1 MDRGLKVCVDV
12 TSCNADVY
20 IRVGGTVLSP
30 RLRYAYLTRGWDRS
44 YLTLLISV
52 GEDHAYAYMRTW
64 KQIAHLIGGRPV
76 KGDPRRVVC
85 LDGRSVSF
93 CDQPDGGLLIT
104 MWDKEGVSYY
114 EASTADFSTRRALYR
129 DFLKAWEA
137 YK

>member
-1 MDRGLKVCVDV
+1 MDLGLKICVDV
-12 TSCNADVY
+12 TSRNADVY

-30 RLRYAYLTRGWDRS
+30 YLRYDYLTRGWDRS

-52 GEDHAYAYMRTW
+52 GEDRAYAHMRTW
-64 KQIAHLIGGRPV
+64 KQIVHLIGGRSV

-85 LDGRSVSF
+85 PDGQSVSF
-93 CDQPDGGLLIT
+93 CDQPHGGLLIT

-129 DFLKAWEA
+129 NFLQAWEG
-137 YK
+137 YR